1 MKSKYTNKTVQV
13 LLDEETLD
21 KLQKLI
27 ILESVENDAPM
38 PSKSAWIRNL
48 IEDTVNFQL
57 NETKLSTWKPNIV
70 KKLKSK

>member
-27 ILESVENDAPM
+27 ILESVENDVQM

>member
-1 MKSKYTNKTVQV
+1 MIKKYTNNIQV

-27 ILESVENDAPM
+27 ILESVENDVPM

>member
-27 ILESVENDAPM
+27 ILESVENNLPM

>member
-27 ILESVENDAPM
+27 ILESVENDLPM

>member
-1 MKSKYTNKTVQV
+1 MNKPIYNKMVQV
-13 LLDEETLD
+13 LLDEETFD

-27 ILESVENDAPM
+27 MLEAVENNEPM
-38 PSKSAWIRNL
+38 LGKSAWVRNL

-57 NETKLSTWKPNIV
+57 NKKKLAGWKPGIL

>member
-1 MKSKYTNKTVQV
+1 MVQV
-13 LLDEETLD
+13 LLDEETFD

-27 ILESVENDAPM
+27 MLEAVENNEPM
-38 PSKSAWIRNL
+38 LGKSAWVRNL

-57 NETKLSTWKPNIV
+57 NKEKLAGWKPGIL

>member
-1 MKSKYTNKTVQV
+1 MNKPIYNKMVQV
-13 LLDEETLD
+13 LLDEETFD

-27 ILESVENDAPM
+27 MLEAVENNEPM
-38 PSKSAWIRNL
+38 LGKSAWVRNL

-57 NETKLSTWKPNIV
+57 NKQKLAGWKPGIL

>member
-1 MKSKYTNKTVQV
+1 MKNKYTNKTVQV

-27 ILESVENDAPM
+27 ILESVENDVPM

>member
-27 ILESVENDAPM
+27 ILESVANDLPM

>member
-1 MKSKYTNKTVQV
+1 
-13 LLDEETLD
+13 
-21 KLQKLI
+21 
-27 ILESVENDAPM
+27 M

>member
-1 MKSKYTNKTVQV
+1 MNKPIYNKMVQV
-13 LLDEETLD
+13 LLDEETID

-27 ILESVENDAPM
+27 MLEAVENNEPM
-38 PSKSAWIRNL
+38 LGKSAWVRNL

-57 NETKLSTWKPNIV
+57 NKEKLAGWKPGIL

>member
-27 ILESVENDAPM
+27 ILESVENDVPM

>member
-1 MKSKYTNKTVQV
+1 MVQV
-13 LLDEETLD
+13 LLDEETFD

-27 ILESVENDAPM
+27 MLEAVENNEPM
-38 PSKSAWIRNL
+38 LGKSAWVRNL

-57 NETKLSTWKPNIV
+57 NKQKLAGWKPGIL

>member
-1 MKSKYTNKTVQV
+1 MNKPIYNKMVQV
-13 LLDEETLD
+13 LLDEETFD

-27 ILESVENDAPM
+27 MLEAVENNEPM
-38 PSKSAWIRNL
+38 LGKSAWVRNL

-57 NETKLSTWKPNIV
+57 NKEKLAGWKPGIL

>member
-1 MKSKYTNKTVQV
+1 MVQV
-13 LLDEETLD
+13 LLDEETID

-27 ILESVENDAPM
+27 MLEAVENNEPM
-38 PSKSAWIRNL
+38 LGKSAWVRNL

-57 NETKLSTWKPNIV
+57 NKEKLAGWKPGIL